1 MRGDDAGVWGLSMN
15 DFWSSVGA
23 IIFDPDDTEAVVE
36 SRLVTPLLHALG
48 YDKDDDIVPKKS
60 VEFHQGQVKKG
71 RPFEADF
78 VVYCGPIK
86 DENTSLAVIEAKRPS
101 KDIKGACQQVE
112 SYARVLRTPFIIITN
127 GLKFE
132 IWQQQLSA
140 ENSLVFTCS
149 VTELALRRG
158 DAKLFVQRT
167 LARGQ
172 DLPTISS
179 AELHAEFPKGALITG
194 PSGFGKTQLCE
205 HLFHVAVG
213 SYSKSASDK
222 IPVEV
227 PLVELVA
234 EGISIFKYTHERINA
249 HCPHITDSKWRDVW
263 RQDGAIIFC
272 DGLERVL
279 SSRRAHIAA
288 DISAIRRDFP
298 KVVLFV
304 FSRPS
309 ATADIYLP
317 AVRLKEL
324 DYEQRQEFQK
334 GIISGIAH
342 NISWDLPKS
351 LNARLGHPL
360 FLRLICE
367 HYSKFGSR
375 PETLT
380 KLFDDWLTKFLG
392 WSDGSPAIRVRRE
405 AALLLLAQQSLV
417 EPLSNIAAYRMLI
430 EAGFDEEIFNALVQ
444 SDALNISQNN
454 VELVHEA
461 LADFLRAKHLASL
474 SLEEFRTSI
483 ERTTFRNDS
492 LLATLLMGQ
501 IPNLQYQRALWYRLS
516 QSGICEYLAAFK
528 FRADASPMLFQLS
541 EVEAQENVLQ
551 DILDGFEQTSLAY
564 FPELWDEICLE
575 EVGVSN
581 CGLCIGGLLDAHL
594 STVSYSF
601 QMRSANDA
609 RVSLA
614 QTDTGFR
621 QRGVNVLLSRLR
633 LDDGRAIGVGVL
645 RETLN
650 KIISGR
656 KLKGGVSLARERL
669 VSRMRI
675 LVKQENFPQDC
686 IDLVSIKRA
695 LDPARESFVC
705 VSDFQSEDEDFAISA
720 LLDDLQIC
728 LDAGDAKIDVWWTKY
743 SGECGGIAFG
753 KAPEALI
760 ETYKRAEKI
769 FCEIVHFSFPAIRDE
784 MQGYLI
790 RPIQWCLRLNGSE
803 DGDWQLKQWWIP
815 VESYTDPKVVVQPVS
830 ELDIASQRVEFNE
843 HYQNVLSRLDKL
855 GRPSDV
861 TVETSSGQLPAFD
874 GYAPNGGFTGET
886 PALTLAH
893 DWIAAELKMLFSD
906 FSAT

>member
-1 MRGDDAGVWGLSMN
+1 M
-15 DFWSSVGA
+15 
-23 IIFDPDDTEAVVE
+23 
-36 SRLVTPLLHALG
+36 
-48 YDKDDDIVPKKS
+48 
-60 VEFHQGQVKKG
+60 
-71 RPFEADF
+71 
-78 VVYCGPIK
+78 
-86 DENTSLAVIEAKRPS
+86 
-101 KDIKGACQQVE
+101 
-112 SYARVLRTPFIIITN
+112 
-127 GLKFE
+127 
-132 IWQQQLSA
+132 
-140 ENSLVFTCS
+140 
-149 VTELALRRG
+149 
-158 DAKLFVQRT
+158 
-167 LARGQ
+167 
-172 DLPTISS
+172 
-179 AELHAEFPKGALITG
+179 
-194 PSGFGKTQLCE
+194 
-205 HLFHVAVG
+205 
-213 SYSKSASDK
+213 
-222 IPVEV
+222 
-227 PLVELVA
+227 A
-234 EGISIFKYTHERINA
+234 EGISIFKYAHERINA
-249 HCPHITDSKWRDVW
+249 HCPHITDSKWRDVC

-272 DGLERVL
+272 DGLERVQ

-288 DISAIRRDFP
+288 EISAIRRDFP

-309 ATADIYLP
+309 ATADVYLP

-342 NISWDLPKS
+342 NISWDLPKA

-417 EPLSNIAAYRMLI
+417 EPLSNIAAFGMLI
-430 EAGFDEEIFNALVQ
+430 KAGFDEEIFNALVQ
-444 SDALNISQNN
+444 SDALNISQSN

-474 SLEEFRTSI
+474 SLEEFRTST

-501 IPNLQYQRALWYRLS
+501 IPNPHYQRALWERLS
-516 QSGICEYLAAFK
+516 QSGICEYLGAFK
-528 FRADASPMLFQLS
+528 FRADASSMLFQLP
-541 EVEAQENVLQ
+541 EMEAQQNVLQ
-551 DILDGFEQTSLAY
+551 DILDGFEGTSLAY

-575 EVGVSN
+575 EVGVNN
-581 CGLCIGGLLDAHL
+581 CGLGIEGMLDTRL
-594 STVSYSF
+594 SSVSYSF
-601 QMRSANDA
+601 QMRSVNDA
-609 RVSLA
+609 RVSLG
-614 QTDTGFR
+614 QTDTRFR
-621 QRGVNVLLSRLR
+621 QRYVNILLSRLKP
-633 LDDGRAIGVGVL
+633 DDGRAIGVGVL
-645 RETLN
+645 RETLKN
-650 KIISGR
+650 IIKGR
-656 KLKGGVSLARERL
+656 KLKGGVNLSRERL

-675 LVKQENFPQDC
+675 LVEQENFPRDC
-686 IDLVSIKRA
+686 IDLVSIKMA
-695 LDPARESFVC
+695 LDPARESFVS
-705 VSDFQSEDEDFAISA
+705 VSDFGSDNRDFAISA

-728 LDAGDAKIDVWWTKY
+728 LDAGDVQIDVWWTKY
-743 SGECGGIAFG
+743 SGQCGGIDIG

-760 ETYKRAEKI
+760 ETYERAEKI
-769 FCEIVHFSFPAIRDE
+769 FVEIVQFSFLSIRDE

-830 ELDIASQRVEFNE
+830 GPDIGSSRRVEFNG

-861 TVETSSGQLPAFD
+861 TVETRSGQLPAFD
-874 GYAPNGGFTGET
+874 GYAPTGGFTGET